1 MPVPPFIAYALRS
14 GSCGRPNNQVL
25 IHVQFQQELSLDLDH
40 FVEFAE
46 SVAMLRVRHT
56 QPQLPQVT
64 TTVAVA
70 CARTAAA
77 SCRVPKPHHVRC
89 RHCCRCCRA
98 WPPMESRVGAH
109 TFGNLDCRVRVPV
122 LCVLQLHVPVLCV
135 LQLRDLPHRYFS
147 AL

>member
-1 MPVPPFIAYALRS
+1 MPPFIAYALRS
-14 GSCGRPNNQVL
+14 GSSGRPNNQVL

-77 SCRVPKPHHVRC
+77 SCRVQKETSP
-89 RHCCRCCRA
+89 RA
-98 WPPMESRVGAH
+98 
-109 TFGNLDCRVRVPV
+109 
-122 LCVLQLHVPVLCV
+122 LQALLPL
-135 LQLRDLPHRYFS
+135 LQGLASDGIEGWSSHLRKLGLPS
-147 AL
+147 ACASAVCAAAACASAGCAAAA